1 MITQQDLNISNISYT
16 DKDFQ
21 EIYPELL
28 DMVRNLTN
36 RWDPSTSNESDP
48 GLILLKLIAFIA
60 DKNNYNIDKSVLE
73 CFMPSATQ
81 ESSMYKLCDLI
92 GYNMKWYISAT
103 TTISCMYTG
112 EETSVNIELPKY
124 TTQFQNEDGSIVYT
138 LLEDITLTTRGI
150 ATTGKAIIEGTV
162 QELTIGNSNI
172 ITLQNIDE
180 NNRVYFP
187 QSNIAEN
194 GVFINNIDSNGNEI
208 TSDEWVRVNNLN
220 TANPSSKPFK
230 VAYDSIRQLPYVEFS
245 DNISDIIDS
254 GIIIRYTV
262 SSGERGNVNANI
274 LTAIVEG
281 SVADI
286 DTTSIVV
293 QNASA
298 AINGADPETIDE
310 AYSSAK
316 RIVGTFNTLV
326 TPRDYANAI
335 YNMIDE
341 VTNNYFVSNCQV
353 TDRRTDINYNTP
365 IRTYGAYGPM
375 TVNNI
380 ATTGSGNP
388 EITAYELCLYPLR
401 PLSVPSIDGYNN
413 SFNYLSDSL
422 NLITNTLE
430 DTNGAYASYAHDYKE
445 LQAGDV
451 ILIKPKY
458 PLSVKITT
466 TSKVDSLEAAE
477 VISNINRALVNA
489 FNPRQL
495 EYGYEIPYDSI
506 YNVIQK
512 ADSRIKNVSL
522 ESLTPSITAI
532 ELDSNGSSNEVDFFN
547 VEEGTTSPYIR
558 MLAKNVLAGRTNL
571 FDRNKEFKYLYGQT
585 NGTSYRNITSLSTN
599 ANITFSNANNFKY
612 TVRANEAIELITPN
626 YSTTITYPY
635 GVYYKTTNIDT
646 TINANTVYKLTG
658 NQTLEVKYTNSNDQE
673 VTQTYTG
680 GTVFQP
686 NFNLNF
692 NTASKVDGYAYLGTN
707 EEIAIKEKV
716 ESVITSPNLKCF
728 WVRGST
734 GDVLFTPEDQLGKV
748 SAEGVYT
755 YQIILQQSDYFYY
768 TNNAMTELVI
778 LGSGTRLTYTTTTA
792 LTTSSTLWRN
802 DRINELTLEDIN
814 TNGLA
819 AFNLNIWYTRNFSN
833 NNLTIT
839 NMVIYNFNE
848 GYSVTLTGTTNSL
861 SLTNKLQP
869 LDSNIKVTYVEPS
882 STTSSPLPAVAD
894 GYQIRSRLNL
904 NLQNQAEQALL
915 SNQSI
920 SLNYK
925 GSGQDMGTPAE
936 IKGNDDTPIYIQSN
950 IGITL
955 LGEDNIAIGEIYP
968 TLSLLSYEKPGVTAG
983 VEGGTNPVENINV
996 EDYFRIN
1003 LSDVGN
1009 GGKIKLPLIGITS
1022 PDYQLQLMMIY
1033 WEGTDN
1039 TTIRIS
1045 ATGGDIT
1052 NYHNT
1057 GDIISELSPGM
1068 NIIAFKSTSSTASIE
1083 LTIKNATTTPL
1094 GALSFSPIYNTA
1106 GINSTFDLTSTE
1118 EEALINEIKK
1128 LDSKDMFDYT
1138 LEAEDYHLI
1147 EVDNMKSVYAL
1158 YDPNNVYNIMVL
1170 PQIDISNSNIS
1181 VVRSSRTS

>member
-208 TSDEWVRVNNLN
+208 TNDEWVRVNNLN

-326 TPRDYANAI
+326 MPRDYANAI

-380 ATTGSGNP
+380 ATTGSGDP
-388 EITAYELCLYPLR
+388 EITAYDLCLYPLR

-547 VEEGTTSPYIR
+547 VEEGTTSPYIK

-571 FDRNKEFKYLYGQT
+571 FDRNEEFRYLYGQT
-585 NGTSYRNITSLSTN
+585 NGTSYSNINTLSTN
-599 ANITFSNANNFKY
+599 AGITFSNDNKFKY

-673 VTQTYTG
+673 VTQTYPA

-734 GDVLFTPEDQLGKV
+734 GDVLFTPEDQVGEV

-848 GYSVTLTGTTNSL
+848 GYNVTLREATNSL

-920 SLNYK
+920 SLNYTV
-925 GSGQDMGTPAE
+925 SGQDTVTPAE
-936 IKGNDDTPIYIQSN
+936 IKGDDTTPIYIQSN

-955 LGEDNIAIGEIYP
+955 LGEDNIAIGKIYP
-968 TLSLLSYEKPGVTAG
+968 TLSLLSYEKPGVTAD
-983 VEGGTNPVENINV
+983 VEGETNPVENINV

-1009 GGKIKLPLIGITS
+1009 GGKITLPLIGITS
-1022 PDYQLQLMMIY
+1022 SDYQLQLMMIY

-1039 TTIRIS
+1039 TKIGIS
-1045 ATGGDIT
+1045 ATGGTIT
-1052 NYHNT
+1052 NYHT
-1057 GDIISELSPGM
+1057 DDKDISSLSPGM
-1068 NIIAFKSTSSTASIE
+1068 NIIAFNYTSSPASIK
-1083 LTIKNATTTPL
+1083 LTITNETTPL